1 MPHKNRWRD
10 NPPREKD
17 LRISTC
23 NSIAPCEILLPGTT
37 KLSCLQ
43 AMKPCACRRSAM
55 IRPIVHTTSGA
66 FRSIGAHPIV
76 YPVPIASPNF
86 PFWPLGDHHS
96 FPPQWSSI
104 TFFLIRPHFS
114 SPIFATVGAE
124 IPLRSGDKIRSGGSA
139 PGWKRD
145 AEPEPSLCAPWGPSR
160 LCAISVLKTL
170 SVWPKSSFGYA

>member
-1 MPHKNRWRD
+1 MERQPTPRKRPPNQHLQFHCALRNSSPGHYKVVLPASHETLCLSTIGYDSTHRPHYQRGIPLNRRASHRL
-10 NPPREKD
+10 PSAHRFTQLPF
-17 LRISTC
+17 LA
-23 NSIAPCEILLPGTT
+23 SI
-37 KLSCLQ
+37 
-43 AMKPCACRRSAM
+43 
-55 IRPIVHTTSGA
+55 
-66 FRSIGAHPIV
+66 
-76 YPVPIASPNF
+76 
-86 PFWPLGDHHS
+86 GDHHS

-104 TFFLIRPHFS
+104 TFFLIRPPFS

-170 SVWPKSSFGYA
+170 FVWPISSFGYA